1 LVKKIDMEYLNIIA
15 KIIIALCVLNVWL
28 LRYKKSTPYRGGNSS
43 SIKEEFSE
51 YGLPEWSMYL
61 VGGLK
66 ILLSILLLISI
77 GYKNIE
83 DFAAGGI
90 AILMLGAIVMH
101 LKIGDKLLK
110 SMPAFIFLLLALIVI
125 WT

>member
-1 LVKKIDMEYLNIIA
+1 MEYLNIIA

>member
-1 LVKKIDMEYLNIIA
+1 MEYLNIIT

-28 LRYKKSTPYRGGNSS
+28 LRYNKSTRYRGGNSS

-66 ILLSILLLISI
+66 IILAISLLISI
-77 GYKNIE
+77 GYKSIE

-90 AILMLGAIVMH
+90 AILMLGAIAMH
-101 LKIGDKLLK
+101 IKIGDTLLK
-110 SMPAFIFLLLALIVI
+110 SMPAFVFFLLSLVVI